1 MKEIIKKI
9 LEVVGSEDIAFIGT
23 KEEAGIKTIKPN
35 EIEVY
40 PKKFK
45 NIIVSDIEH
54 LDKEKMRK
62 LAEISECIWILTDMD
77 KLMSKIDSSIESVIE
92 KGEFKNIEE
101 EEKIEILKDFMN
113 GEANVVN
120 FGFPELAIIISRK
133 NVKIP
138 TQIKRE
144 SFTSFL
150 LNLSIVEYLKRK
162 LEKVEIE
169 LELERERNKVLS
181 DELGRLKREKEEI
194 EARLREDLE
203 RMKREKDRLAKEME
217 IKRRKFEKE
226 KREAEK
232 RWRKEIVR
240 LLKERK
246 KLEEEKDKM
255 RREKEEI
262 EARLR
267 EDLERMK
274 REKDRLAQN
283 FEEKYKEELK
293 KVVFEMGLKLEEKE
307 KELERIRKEEKGS

>member
-9 LEVVGSEDIAFIGT
+9 LEVVGSEDIAFVGT

-35 EIEVY
+35 EIELY

-45 NIIVSDIEH
+45 NIIVSDIEQ

-62 LAEISECIWILTDMD
+62 LAEISDCIWILTDMD

-92 KGEFKNIEE
+92 RGKFKNIEE
-101 EEKIEILKDFMN
+101 EEKIEILKNLMN

-203 RMKREKDRLAKEME
+203 R
-217 IKRRKFEKE
+217 I
-226 KREAEK
+226 
-232 RWRKEIVR
+232 
-240 LLKERK
+240 
-246 KLEEEKDKM
+246 
-255 RREKEEI
+255 
-262 EARLR
+262 
-267 EDLERMK
+267 K

-283 FEEKYKEELK
+283 LEEERRRAEKKWREEIIRQFKEKKKLEEELEKARKEKENLLREMEGMEGRRKEELRKLEEKYKEELK

-307 KELERIRKEEKGS
+307 KELERMRKEEKGS

>member
-35 EIEVY
+35 EIELY

-45 NIIVSDIEH
+45 NIIVSDIEQ

-62 LAEISECIWILTDMD
+62 LAEISDCIWILTDMD

-92 KGEFKNIEE
+92 KGKFKNIEE
-101 EEKIEILKDFMN
+101 EEKIEILKNLMN

-138 TQIKRE
+138 TQIKKE

-162 LEKVEIE
+162 LEKVERE

-181 DELGRLKREKEEI
+181 DELGRLKREK
-194 EARLREDLE
+194 
-203 RMKREKDRLAKEME
+203 DRLAKEME
-217 IKRRKFEKE
+217 VKRRKFEKE
-226 KREAEK
+226 RREAEK

-246 KLEEEKDKM
+246 KLE
-255 RREKEEI
+255 
-262 EARLR
+262 
-267 EDLERMK
+267 
-274 REKDRLAQN
+274 
-283 FEEKYKEELK
+283 EELK